1 MPTLSTLRGL
11 TLTGLAL
18 PYFALTSALL
28 GSAGASTMTYPATTV
43 TLHERAADWQ
53 GAELSGLV
61 RQGDVVSVPEGIGSG
76 TLTSAPL
83 TVAAFDQLVPSW
95 NSSTATGGS
104 LTLEVRV
111 GLAGGAWSNWYSFGT
126 WSAAPG
132 RSSQDGQK
140 DSAGQVLTDTLK
152 LSAKATTLQYRV
164 TLRGAGTALRLVG
177 LTTGDWARRS
187 ERLGEASDRQGWG
200 RIGVVA
206 PRSQMLYPDGGEA
219 WCSPTSVSM
228 ILAALGTPVTVPQ
241 AAAGTY
247 DRAYDGTGNWSFNVA
262 YAGEQGLR
270 AFVTRLPSLS
280 AAEKYTAA
288 GFPLAVSLGWKKG
301 ELPDPP
307 LPSSSGHLMV
317 LLGFDPQGNPVLN
330 DPAAPSDAEVR
341 RTYPRAAFEKL
352 WLAHSGGL
360 AYVIAPPAATLP

>member
-1 MPTLSTLRGL
+1 MSTFRS
-11 TLTGLAL
+11 LAL
-18 PYFALTSALL
+18 TFALL
-28 GSAGASTMTYPATTV
+28 GSAGASTLTYPATTV

-53 GAELSGLV
+53 SAELSGLV
-61 RQGDVVSVPEGIGSG
+61 RQGDAVTVPGGIGSG

-95 NSSTATGGS
+95 NGSTGGEGS

-111 GLAGGAWSNWYSFGT
+111 GLAKGGWSTWYSFGT
-126 WSAAPG
+126 WSAAEG
-132 RSSQDGQK
+132 RTSLDGQK
-140 DSAGQVLTDTLK
+140 DSAGQVLTDTLR
-152 LSAKATTLQYRV
+152 LSARATTLQYRV
-164 TLRGAGTALRLVG
+164 TLRGPGTALRLLG
-177 LTTGDWARRS
+177 LTTTDWARRS
-187 ERLGEASDRQGWG
+187 ERLGEPSDRQAWG
-200 RIGVVA
+200 RIGVV
-206 PRSQMLYPDGGEA
+206 PQRSQMLYPGGGEA

-228 ILAALGTPVTVPQ
+228 ILAAQGRDVSVPQ

-262 YAGEQGLR
+262 YAGEQGMR

-301 ELPDPP
+301 ELPGAP
-307 LPSSSGHLMV
+307 LPSSTGHLMV
-317 LLGFDPQGNPVLN
+317 LIGFDPQGNPVLN
-330 DPAAPSDAEVR
+330 DPAAPTDAGVR
-341 RTYPRAAFEKL
+341 IVYPRAAFEKL

-360 AYVIAPPAATLP
+360 GYVIAPPTATLP